1 MTVIQVAINGVLLGG
16 LYLLMAQGL
25 NLIFGVMRIVNFAH
39 GAVIV
44 LAGLMV
50 YSLSSDAGLNPF
62 VGLPL
67 VFLAMFAFGLATERL
82 LIEQVRGTG
91 TQRELLTLLV
101 TYGLSFILIN
111 VGQKVWASDFRSV
124 PYLQGSW
131 SVGEFRFVQSLVVG
145 AALAVLLS
153 VTLYWWLNST
163 RSGKSLRATS
173 QTPVGAEACG
183 IDTRRMRMVAFALGT
198 GLAGAA
204 GMLVI
209 LVRPVAPQLGNEL
222 TIICF
227 VVIALGG
234 LGDYVGA
241 ALGAVV
247 LGLATTFA
255 GYALSATAQSAVP
268 YVLLILIMLLRPQ
281 GLSLQRIA
289 R

>member
-1 MTVIQVAINGVLLGG
+1 MTVIQVIINGALLGG

-44 LAGLMV
+44 ISGLIV
-50 YSLSSDAGLNPF
+50 FSLSTHAGLNPF
-62 VGLPL
+62 LCLPI
-67 VFLAMFAFGLATERL
+67 VFAVMFVLGIATQRL
-82 LIEQVRGTG
+82 LIERVRGSG

-111 VGQKVWASDFRSV
+111 IGQTVWGSDYRGV
-124 PYLQGSW
+124 PYLQAAWGVGS
-131 SVGEFRFVQSLVVG
+131 FRFVQALVVG
-145 AALAVLLS
+145 AALAVVLS
-153 VTLYWWLNST
+153 GALYWWLRST
-163 RSGKSLRATS
+163 RSGKSLRATA
-173 QTPVGAEACG
+173 QTSIGAESCG
-183 IDTRRMRMVAFALGT
+183 IDTRRMRVIAFAIGT

-209 LVRPVAPQLGNEL
+209 LVRPVSPELGTEL
-222 TIICF
+222 TIISF

-234 LGDYVGA
+234 LGDYLGA

-247 LGLATTFA
+247 LGVATTLA
-255 GYALSATAQSAVP
+255 GYGLSATAQSAVP
-268 YVLLILIMLLRPQ
+268 YVLLLLIMLLRPQ
-281 GLSLQRIA
+281 GLSLQRLA